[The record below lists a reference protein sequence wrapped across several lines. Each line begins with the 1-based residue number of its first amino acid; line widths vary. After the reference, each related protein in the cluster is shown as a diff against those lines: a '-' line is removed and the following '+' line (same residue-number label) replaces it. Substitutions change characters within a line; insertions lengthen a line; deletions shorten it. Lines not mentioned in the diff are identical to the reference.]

1 MDGGVNGNGRE
12 NANTSLDSAWGCSID
27 DHNHLEMDVGTTA
40 RLGGCMRQTEAWD
53 MSKSALL
60 ALTLIFI
67 MGGPILKR
75 ANFFKVRRYF
85 SIILSSRKFIRY
97 FELTYLI
104 LHMVAPFCGI

>member
-1 MDGGVNGNGRE
+1 VDGGVNGNGRE

-67 MGGPILKR
+67 MGGPNFKKSKFLSRFADTFPLFSLHVSLYVIL
-75 ANFFKVRRYF
+75 N
-85 SIILSSRKFIRY
+85 
-97 FELTYLI
+97 
-104 LHMVAPFCGI
+104 